1 MKGETLRNDSINL
14 ISDVIQDLNG
24 ICEDCGGCGD
34 LEAALSDIED
44 RIQPAIKAL
53 TMVHETVNSYLTGK
67 DQKGGKA

>member
-1 MKGETLRNDSINL
+1 MKAETLRNDSINL

-24 ICEDCGGCGD
+24 ICEDCGD
-34 LEAALSDIED
+34 PEAALSDIED
-44 RIQPAIKAL
+44 RIQPVISAL